1 MEDVFQKVNELLPF
15 YLPLFTDRQKEIL
28 QLYFY
33 EDLSL
38 AEIAENLSISR
49 NGVFDTIKKGEKALE
64 QYESLLHLYQNYEK
78 RSKLYKELLKLNDL
92 QVNKIVDELNRL
104 EEEEYE

>member
-1 MEDVFQKVNELLPF
+1 MDDMFNKVNELLPF
-15 YLPLFTDRQKEIL
+15 YLPLLSQRQKEIL

-38 AEIAENLSISR
+38 AEIAENLEISR
-49 NGVFDTIKKGEKALE
+49 NAVHDAIKKGEKALE
-64 QYESLLHLYQNYEK
+64 EYESLLHLYQNYKK
-78 RSKLYKELLKLNDL
+78 RSKLYEELLKLNNV
-92 QVNKIVDELNRL
+92 QVDKIVDELNTL